1 MYIPLNRN
9 NNIVHFRF
17 KRQVNINIKPQ
28 SFNKM
33 SNLNILSRFALLS
46 AILLIASTSCNRK
59 QTSTVNRNLPYGMH
73 QVNIVE
79 VIQSSN
85 YTYMEVEENDENF
98 WIAVSLREAK
108 PGEVIY
114 YTDALE
120 MLDFNSKELNRTFPV
135 IYFVQDPSDSPEISK
150 GPSPAGKQPTERL
163 TGIEITPTEGG
174 ISLAELFDNQ
184 AKYKDKTIKIR
195 GIVVKVNK
203 NIMDK
208 NWVHLQDGSGSG
220 ANYDLT
226 ITTAEVVEVGDVVT
240 FEGTIALEKDFGSG
254 YAYDIIM
261 EKATAS
267 DVKAASLNM

>member
-1 MYIPLNRN
+1 MHE
-9 NNIVHFRF
+9 V
-17 KRQVNINIKPQ
+17 KIN
-28 SFNKM
+28 
-33 SNLNILSRFALLS
+33 
-46 AILLIASTSCNRK
+46 
-59 QTSTVNRNLPYGMH
+59 
-73 QVNIVE
+73 E

-85 YTYMEVEENDENF
+85 YTYLEVTENDENF

-120 MLDFNSKELNRTFPV
+120 MRDFNSKELNRTFPV

-150 GPSPAGKQPTERL
+150 GPSPAGKQPTDRV
-163 TGIEITPTEGG
+163 TGIEIESIDGG
-174 ISLAELFDNQ
+174 ISLAELFDNKD
-184 AKYKDKTIKIR
+184 KYKDKTVKIR
-195 GIVVKVNK
+195 GLVVKVNK

-220 ANYDLT
+220 AHFDLT
-226 ITTAEVVEVGDVVT
+226 ITTMDVVEAGDVVT